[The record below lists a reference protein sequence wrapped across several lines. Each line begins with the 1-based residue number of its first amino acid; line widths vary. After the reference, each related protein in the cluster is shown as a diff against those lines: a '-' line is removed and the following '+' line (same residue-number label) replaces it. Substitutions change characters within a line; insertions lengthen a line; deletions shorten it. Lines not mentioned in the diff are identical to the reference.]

1 MIAKKYFSALI
12 ILLTLLGLYKEQVP
26 AQNQEI
32 ELQFVDS
39 ATVSQETEEVIE
51 AIKQQLEALGV
62 ENIEVRQTAGILKI
76 AYYSDENVAEI
87 KKILATEG
95 FGLDCKS
102 EEIPTNKKPIKFQ
115 DYGIADSFKIDI
127 YELQTVSNPYTGI
140 HGKYI
145 LALQKNSDKSPN
157 SNPNS
162 YANTNSFHTR
172 EFKTIISLAYTEST
186 YIAIPKE
193 NVSYEIPDVRAGPFS
208 AMRS

>member
-12 ILLTLLGLYKEQVP
+12 IMITLLGFYKEQLP
-26 AQNQEI
+26 TPNQQI
-32 ELQFVDS
+32 ELQFTGQT
-39 ATVSQETEEVIE
+39 TVPEEGGEVIE
-51 AIKQQLEALGV
+51 AIKLQLEALGV
-62 ENIEVRQTAGILKI
+62 ENIQVRQSDGILKI

-95 FGLDCKS
+95 FDSDSKS

-115 DYGIADSFKIDI
+115 DYGIVDSFKIDI
-127 YELQTVSNPYTGI
+127 YELQIASNPFSGI

-145 LALQKNSDKSPN
+145 LALQKNSDKSPDT
-157 SNPNS
+157 NPNS
-162 YANTNSFHTR
+162 FANANSFLTG

-193 NVSYEIPDVRAGPFS
+193 NISYEIPDVRAGPFS